1 MKKFKSK
8 SIDLTLVIEGSSGEE
23 RTFLPKEKATASFSK
38 KIIELVNMFIEAEES
53 KEKADKASAIDIFLK
68 QLDFVYEDIDHE
80 WLIENQ
86 TVGELKHI
94 VEVVM
99 EELTGIKKGSKS

>member
-23 RTFLPKEKATASFSK
+23 KTYLPKEKATAAFSRK
-38 KIIELVNMFIEAEES
+38 TVELANKFIEAEES
-53 KEKADKASAIDIFLK
+53 KDKEAKMSPLDIYLK
-68 QLDFVYEDIDHE
+68 QLSFVYDDLDEE
-80 WLIENQ
+80 WLILNQ
-86 TVGELKHI
+86 TVGEIRDMVTI
-94 VEVVM
+94 VF